1 MVDVLN
7 EIDFLQNVLITMRE
21 GASDEKRM
29 MMDAIEKRIKVKED
43 MVADFEGR
51 DERRH
56 CSNGKW
62 SQGMVTQ
69 EVKDFMNAVW
79 DQEVIEGEK
88 VIDKHLGFGGEPDI
102 KFITRRQT
110 VTQDGGAAPRR

>member
-43 MVADFEGR
+43 MVADFEAEMAA
-51 DERRH
+51 DIAAME
-56 CSNGKW
+56 NG
-62 SQGMVTQ
+62 
-69 EVKDFMNAVW
+69 VKVW
-79 DQEVIEGEK
+79 
-88 VIDKHLGFGGEPDI
+88 
-102 KFITRRQT
+102 
-110 VTQDGGAAPRR
+110 

>member
-43 MVADFEGR
+43 MVADFEAR
-51 DERRH
+51 CR
-56 CSNGKW
+56 
-62 SQGMVTQ
+62 
-69 EVKDFMNAVW
+69 
-79 DQEVIEGEK
+79 
-88 VIDKHLGFGGEPDI
+88 
-102 KFITRRQT
+102 
-110 VTQDGGAAPRR
+110 

>member
-43 MVADFEGR
+43 MVADIEAEMAA
-51 DERRH
+51 DIAAME
-56 CSNGKW
+56 NG
-62 SQGMVTQ
+62 
-69 EVKDFMNAVW
+69 VKVW
-79 DQEVIEGEK
+79 
-88 VIDKHLGFGGEPDI
+88 
-102 KFITRRQT
+102 
-110 VTQDGGAAPRR
+110 

>member
-43 MVADFEGR
+43 MIADFEAEMAA
-51 DERRH
+51 DIAAME
-56 CSNGKW
+56 NG
-62 SQGMVTQ
+62 
-69 EVKDFMNAVW
+69 VKVW
-79 DQEVIEGEK
+79 
-88 VIDKHLGFGGEPDI
+88 
-102 KFITRRQT
+102 
-110 VTQDGGAAPRR
+110 

>member
-43 MVADFEGR
+43 MVADFEA
-51 DERRH
+51 EMARH
-56 CSNGKW
+56 CCNGKW
-62 SQGMVTQ
+62 SQGMV
-69 EVKDFMNAVW
+69 K
-79 DQEVIEGEK
+79 EVIRIE
-88 VIDKHLGFGGEPDI
+88 FG
-102 KFITRRQT
+102 
-110 VTQDGGAAPRR
+110 DGSAR